1 MKVFLAGTERIE
13 SDVCRIGG
21 GNMQLYLAGAE
32 VIDGYIR
39 NGKAE
44 RDIMNMHLAESGGAM
59 NAYIT
64 EGLYSDANVLQSFYY
79 ASDFTTNV
87 IIPNCKSF
95 MLDSGAFSFMKGKS
109 IANWD
114 AYIDKYAD
122 FIVRNGIR
130 LYFELDID
138 SIVGLDAVINIRKRL
153 YEKTGVKPIPV
164 WHKARGLESFKK
176 DCSEYPYVAIGGI
189 VTQEIKR
196 QEYPIFEK
204 LINIAHASGAKI
216 HGLGFTNLD
225 GLTKYH
231 FDSVDST
238 AWVSGN
244 RFGAIYFFDGKTMKK
259 VNKPQGKKVK
269 TNLTAIHNFTEWKK
283 FARYAEAKL

>member
-1 MKVFLAGTERIE
+1 
-13 SDVCRIGG
+13 
-21 GNMQLYLAGAE
+21 MQLYLAGAE

-44 RDIMNMHLAESGGAM
+44 RDIMNMYLAKSGGAM
-59 NAYIT
+59 KAYT
-64 EGLYSDANVLQSFYY
+64 PEGLYSDANVLQSFYY

-204 LINIAHASGAKI
+204 LISIAHASGAKI